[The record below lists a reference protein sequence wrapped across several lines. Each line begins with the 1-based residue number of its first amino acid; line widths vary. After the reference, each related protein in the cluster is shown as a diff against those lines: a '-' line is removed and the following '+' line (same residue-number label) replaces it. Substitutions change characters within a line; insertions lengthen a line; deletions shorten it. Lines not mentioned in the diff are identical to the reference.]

1 MMGQG
6 LGISPVVV
14 FISLFVW
21 GWLLGGVGAILAV
34 PLTMIIMAVLHNF
47 DNTRWI
53 AVLMSAPKSDKNIE
67 HKNARD
73 KLRGL
78 LKRTKHDVMGN
89 GGVQDDAS
97 DDASTTDPETA
108 EKGSDNGEEA
118 EPMADMAQQSSQ
130 IVNDDET

>member
-1 MMGQG
+1 MGQG

-14 FISLFVW
+14 FISLFAW
-21 GWLLGGVGAILAV
+21 GWLLGGIGAILAV

-53 AVLMSAPKSDKNIE
+53 AVLMSTPKSDKNGD

-78 LKRTKHDVMGN
+78 WKRSKHSVLESD
-89 GGVQDDAS
+89 GGQDGAS
-97 DDASTTDPETA
+97 DDTNTTDLETP
-108 EKGSDNGEEA
+108 EKGGDNTDEVK
-118 EPMADMAQQSSQ
+118 PIADMVQRSDQ